1 MATSAP
7 TLLKFAFNNQSGL
20 LDIIRHFSIDYSEK
34 YVYTDF
40 RTLVRLLCMRKGSG
54 KMVYNE
60 NDVINRIRESR
71 DPDKAMQIATEIILD
86 YLMQRES
93 SQLQSAVPLPEPC
106 VAI

>member
-1 MATSAP
+1 MVAGSLHTFYVSDKQD
-7 TLLKFAFNNQSGL
+7 T
-20 LDIIRHFSIDYSEK
+20 IRQNSIDYSK
-34 YVYTDF
+34 NLTYTDF

-54 KMVYNE
+54 KMAYNE
-60 NDVINRIRESR
+60 NDVINKIRESR

>member
-1 MATSAP
+1 MCPVS
-7 TLLKFAFNNQSGL
+7 
-20 LDIIRHFSIDYSEK
+20 LDKIRQKSIDYSE
-34 YVYTDF
+34 YIIYTDF

-54 KMVYNE
+54 KMAYNE
-60 NDVINRIRESR
+60 NDVIKKIRESR